1 MSSLLIVYGGLLVL
15 GGAMVLAQRRWPQ
28 PHTPSA
34 FDRSRALDWSYWLVT
49 PLGTGLLTRAVTV
62 SLAALVALAIG
73 LGAEGAL
80 RPLEVF
86 HARSPVAAWP
96 LWLQCV
102 AAFVMADFIAYWSHR
117 LRHRGALFELHAVHH
132 APERLDWLAAARMHP
147 LDDLLDNVLVTLPVL
162 LAGFDPRV
170 FLALGPLFVVHT
182 IYLHAALPFEHG
194 ALARVFASPAFH
206 RRHHARPRPQ
216 SPTRST
222 NFGEVLSIWDVI
234 FGTYERTEELAR
246 DFGLCGAKLEET
258 WRGQL
263 IEPLRRLAAR
273 LKARGA
279 ARS

>member
-15 GGAMVLAQRRWPQ
+15 GSAMVLAQRRWPQ
-28 PHTPSA
+28 PLTPPA
-34 FDRSRALDWSYWLVT
+34 FDRSRALDWAYWLVT

-73 LGAEGAL
+73 FGVEGAL
-80 RPLEVF
+80 RPLEIF
-86 HARSPVAAWP
+86 HARSALAAWP
-96 LWLQCV
+96 LWSQCLMALV
-102 AAFVMADFIAYWSHR
+102 LADFIAYWSHR

-147 LDDLLDNVLVTLPVL
+147 LDDLLDNVLVTLPIL

-194 ALARVFASPAFH
+194 RLARLFASPAFH
-206 RRHHARPRPQ
+206 RRHHARPRPGAPLQ
-216 SPTRST
+216 SS

-234 FGTYERTEELAR
+234 FDTYAPPTAPPS
-246 DFGLCGAKLEET
+246 DFGLAGPKLEET
-258 WRGQL
+258 WTGQL
-263 IEPLRRLAAR
+263 VEPLRRLVTR
-273 LKARGA
+273 VTTKGQ